1 MPCNTASVS
10 AQNLRKR
17 GSAAAGLTAGWTPTG
32 DRKVAVRLHPDTRMY
47 YLEVKFSPR
56 QSAKSKDFKI
66 ITSMAEACHGVPS
79 FLGMLPKKTWATQQA
94 AERAISHFREWVDG
108 GRRQQ
113 NAAMRAG
120 ASSEARAAAVCKL
133 DAPQRFSGRLNLSS
147 PSVAVSINFIEGRA
161 QVKFA
166 PRAPAQLSQ
175 EEHSALWQVRS
186 RPMQQVLVNRQS
198 GATQGR

>member
-66 ITSMAEACHGVPS
+66 ITSLAEAYPGAPS
-79 FLGMLPKKTWATQQA
+79 FLGMLPRKTCATQQA
-94 AERAISHFREWVDG
+94 AERAVIHFRAWVDG

-113 NAAMRAG
+113 TAAMRAG
-120 ASSEARAAAVCKL
+120 VSSEARAAAVSKL
-133 DAPQRFSGRLNLSS
+133 DPPQRFSGRLNLSS
-147 PSVAVSINFIEGRA
+147 PSVAVSIDFIEGRA
-161 QVKFA
+161 KVKFA
-166 PRAPAQLSQ
+166 PRAPVQVLQ
-175 EEHSALWQVRS
+175 EEHIAMWWARS
-186 RPMQQVLVNRQS
+186 RAMQQVLVNRQS